1 MKEQLEILNS
11 LAALIYEEAP
21 KACEEIVYK
30 AELDLDEGWVESSF
44 SYCKDGV
51 RHSDFLSDSCEVEVS
66 ALVSKLNELM
76 CKHTGGRWRCFVM
89 KFDRNFEVSTDFEY

>member
-1 MKEQLEILNS
+1 MKEQLDILNS
-11 LAALIYEEAP
+11 LAALIYDEAP

-44 SYCKDGV
+44 LYCKDGV

>member
-1 MKEQLEILNS
+1 MKEQLDILNS
-11 LAALIYEEAP
+11 LAALIYDEAP

-76 CKHTGGRWRCFVM
+76 CKHTGGRWGCFVM

>member
-21 KACEEIVYK
+21 KVCEEIVYK

-44 SYCKDGV
+44 SYCKYGV

-76 CKHTGGRWRCFVM
+76 CQHTGGRWRCFVM
-89 KFDRNFEVSTDFEY
+89 KFDRDFEVSTDYEY